1 MASASPAEPAAFKG
15 RHEGALVKVVDRS
28 GAGAGGPGAD
38 KAVAAKADWEVVA
51 DDPALQAALKAL
63 PSNYEFE
70 VPKIVAR
77 CRKSSARVVA
87 LQFPEGLLA
96 YSLVIADILE
106 RFTSAEVTVLAD
118 VVYGACCVDDLSAEA
133 LGADLLVHFG
143 HSCLV
148 PVSATR
154 VPCMY
159 VFVEITFDPSHL
171 VRTVRGNLD
180 PSERVAILGTIQ
192 FAPAVAAAR
201 EALQGHFAHVWVP
214 QQMPL
219 SPGEV
224 LGCTSPRLPDDV
236 TVLVFVADGRFHLES
251 AMIQNPSLR
260 ALRYDPYGKVLTEEG
275 YDTAAMTAARKRAID
290 RAKHA
295 RRWGVVVGTLG
306 RQGNPR
312 VVDRLRAALAAK
324 GLPVT
329 VVLLSEVFPAKL
341 ALMRDVEAWVQ
352 VCCPRLS
359 VDWGAAFDGEDYFP
373 DPAEAGA
380 AAAAGSSAGSAAP
393 AAKRPPAPLLSPY
406 EAFVAL
412 GEAEWLPGGT
422 YPMDFYSSS
431 GGKWTNYY
439 QTEEEAAAQ
448 RAAREAARAARKA
461 RLAQARAARAARA
474 AEQAAAAGAA
484 KPDAEAGSGCGCGS
498 ACAAQE

>member
-1 MASASPAEPAAFKG
+1 
-15 RHEGALVKVVDRS
+15 VKVVESRPRAE
-28 GAGAGGPGAD
+28 AGAS
-38 KAVAAKADWEVVA
+38 KAVAAKPDWQQVS
-51 DDPALQAALKAL
+51 DDPLVQAAMRAL

-70 VPKIVAR
+70 VPKIIAR
-77 CRKSSARVVA
+77 VRRTGARVVA

-96 YSLVIADILE
+96 FSLVISDIVE
-106 RFTSAEVTVLAD
+106 RFTGAEMLVLAD

-171 VRTVRGNLD
+171 IDTVRSALD
-180 PSERVAILGTIQ
+180 PADHVAILGTIQ

-201 EALQGHFAHVWVP
+201 EALEGHFSKVWVP
-214 QQMPL
+214 QEKPL

-224 LGCTSPRLPDDV
+224 LGCTSPRLPADV
-236 TVLVFVADGRFHLES
+236 TTLVFVADGRFHLES
-251 AMIQNPSLR
+251 AMIQNPHVR
-260 ALRYDPYGKVLTEEG
+260 ALRYDPYGKIMTDEG
-275 YDTAAMTAARKRAID
+275 YDTATMTAARAKAID
-290 RAKHA
+290 RARSAK
-295 RRWGVVVGTLG
+295 RWGIVVGTLG

-312 VVDRLRAALAAK
+312 VVDRLRAALAERGHA
-324 GLPVT
+324 VT

-341 ALMRDVEAWVQ
+341 ALMKDVEAWVQ

-359 VDWGAAFDGEDYFP
+359 VDWGAAFDGEDYLP
-373 DPAEAGA
+373 DPA
-380 AAAAGSSAGSAAP
+380 AAAAGDAKAAAP
-393 AAKRPPAPLLSPY
+393 ASAEAGGPRRRPAPLLAPY
-406 EAFVAL
+406 EAFVAM

-422 YPMDFYSSS
+422 YPMDFYSAG

-439 QTEEEAAAQ
+439 QTEEEVEAQ
-448 RAAREAARAARKA
+448 REARERARAERKA
-461 RLAQARAARAARA
+461 RRKQLA
-474 AEQAAAAGAA
+474 AERRAKTEAAAVVAA
-484 KPDAEAGSGCGCGS
+484 VA
-498 ACAAQE
+498 

>member
-1 MASASPAEPAAFKG
+1 M
-15 RHEGALVKVVDRS
+15 
-28 GAGAGGPGAD
+28 
-38 KAVAAKADWEVVA
+38 AAKADWEVVA

-106 RFTSAEVTVLAD
+106 RFTGAEVTVLAD

-251 AMIQNPSLR
+251 AMIQNPTLR
-260 ALRYDPYGKVLTEEG
+260 SLRYDPYGKVLTEEG

-341 ALMRDVEAWVQ
+341 ALMKDVEAWVQ

-373 DPAEAGA
+373 DPADATEGGA
-380 AAAAGSSAGSAAP
+380 AAGGATP
-393 AAKRPPAPLLSPY
+393 TTKRAPAPLLSPY

-422 YPMDFYSSS
+422 YPMDFYSSN

-448 RAAREAARAARKA
+448 REAREAARAARKA

-474 AEQAAAAGAA
+474 AEQAAAGKCETAA
-484 KPDAEAGSGCGCGS
+484 GS
-498 ACAAQE
+498 ACGCASAGTAQA